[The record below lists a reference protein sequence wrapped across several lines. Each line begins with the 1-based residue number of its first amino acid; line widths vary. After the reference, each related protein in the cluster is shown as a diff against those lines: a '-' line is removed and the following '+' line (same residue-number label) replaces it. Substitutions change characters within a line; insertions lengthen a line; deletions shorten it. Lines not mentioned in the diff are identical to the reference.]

1 MYFNQ
6 STIRLI
12 FNWNFNKVCS
22 QGGGGGGNDD
32 GDDYDAADD
41 DEEDKTP

>member
-6 STIRLI
+6 STIGLI

-22 QGGGGGGNDD
+22 QGGGGGDDD

-41 DEEDKTP
+41 NEEDKTP